1 MANRSV
7 PTIGIGFIP
16 VDGRASQQLQWGEL
30 AALGRSQGWS
40 WLQELRSDPRP
51 AGTGPGTGKRGS
63 GLQYQIVYETSKT
76 IWEECTTLGR
86 LVSF

>member
-1 MANRSV
+1 MAEKTCKKVWKSLKKV
-7 PTIGIGFIP
+7 FGKVF
-16 VDGRASQQLQWGEL
+16 GEVFGEV
-30 AALGRSQGWS
+30 AALRRAAKDGLGSRSW
-40 WLQELRSDPRP
+40 RSDPRP
-51 AGTGPGTGKRGS
+51 AGTGLGSGKRGS